1 MPEAGWSPAMAAN
14 RDTRRARGFT
24 LIELIVSI
32 VVVAVAMAAILG
44 VFSSVATRSAQSM
57 VETQAAQIASA
68 YLNEVLLRSFA
79 DPDGNPAEPSRD
91 KFDDVGDYNGLLNVG
106 ARDQYNQPVAG
117 LDQYDVAVQVSTPP
131 AGSLGAV
138 ASSDMRLVTVTVVH
152 STGLT
157 VVVSGYRTA
166 YP

>member
-1 MPEAGWSPAMAAN
+1 MPEAGWSPAMAASSGA
-14 RDTRRARGFT
+14 RRSRGFT

-32 VVVAVAMAAILG
+32 VVIAVAMAAILG
-44 VFSSVATRSAQSM
+44 VFSSIATRSAQSM
-57 VETQAAQIASA
+57 VETQAAQIACA

-79 DPDGNPAEPSRD
+79 DPDAIPAEPSRD
-91 KFDDVGDYNGLLNVG
+91 KFDDVGDYNGLVDVG
-106 ARDQYNQPVAG
+106 VRDQYNQPVAG
-117 LDQYDVAVQVSTPP
+117 LSQYNVAVQVSTPP
-131 AGSLGAV
+131 AGSLGAI
-138 ASSDMRLVTVTVVH
+138 APSDMRLVTVTVVH

>member
-1 MPEAGWSPAMAAN
+1 MAVN
-14 RDTRRARGFT
+14 RGTCRPRGFT

-32 VVVAVAMAAILG
+32 AVVAVAMAAILG

-57 VETQAAQIASA
+57 VEMQAAQIASA

-79 DPDGNPAEPSRD
+79 DPDANPVEPSRGE
-91 KFDDVGDYNGLLNVG
+91 FDDVGDYNGLVDVG
-106 ARDQYNQPVAG
+106 VRDQYNQPVAG
-117 LDQYDVAVQVSTPP
+117 LDRYDVAVRVSTPP
-131 AGSLGAV
+131 AGSLGAI
-138 ASSDMRLVTVTVVH
+138 APSDMRLVTVTVVH

>member
-1 MPEAGWSPAMAAN
+1 MPAN
-14 RDTRRARGFT
+14 RGQRRARGFT

-32 VVVAVAMAAILG
+32 VVLGVATAAILG
-44 VFSSVATRSAQSM
+44 VFSSVATRSAQGL
-57 VETQAAQIASA
+57 VETQAAQIATA

-79 DPDGNPAEPSRD
+79 DPDGNPIEPSRD
-91 KFDDVGDYNGLLNVG
+91 QFDDVGDYNGLVNVG
-106 ARDQYNQPVAG
+106 VRDQYNQPVTG

-138 ASSDMRLVTVTVVH
+138 PPSDMRLVTVTVVH